1 VLSSR
6 RRVSRASSAL
16 RGRLTLLVL
25 SLVLLGSPWVQQP
38 IWDRYERK
46 FYIEASDSTTLRRLF
61 EAAFVPRW
69 DTSSARYGTT
79 SGLVVNDLAVLFLI
93 AGLAFFL
100 WRMTARG
107 RAGRIRCLVVG
118 LSVPVA
124 ANLLWW
130 GLHTT
135 FVSGVPLGPS
145 DEMLDYLLPSG
156 LLFGLVAGALLLV
169 VTTGLPRGGGSAGTS
184 SIGAVTA
191 PLRRWREGGLG
202 MTTAPVHMPVG
213 SAPGDVTRYLC
224 AAAYVDEGFAER
236 VVEDVLADE
245 AGAVAASPDVDL
257 VAVVRHCLTA
267 QELRQRRDLRLTAAF
282 AAVGVFAPL
291 WLLFVTVFLSTTRQ
305 AVTRPSLAT
314 RGRHQPQGRALVGTA
329 VAAGF
334 AVVLAFVLGF
344 LVSMLPAPGFVSW
357 LLGSYLAGVPAALLS
372 VAAVAYAYATVVRH
386 DLDVD
391 RLLRTTMTREAFA
404 RQPRPTVPRRKWMAE
419 RLAAI
424 REAQDGNVTVYSGFT
439 PFIGY
444 ARSAAQWSLAVP
456 LLPADGPVGGL
467 SRPGGPEAFTVA
479 ELVDQV
485 RARLRTT
492 AAAGGTADAADA
504 AVTDAAQAP
513 GPSGSNG
520 TAGTHVPAGTHG
532 PAGSPAP
539 LDSLVIED
547 RVFASGTG
555 IGEDERFIRTR
566 SLAPAARL
574 SADEVERIMEHPTG
588 TVRHHLAV
596 HVPLWG
602 GDVVPSLFLHFSTT
616 GRTLHLHCSNHV
628 LGPVRAEYHV
638 VDRLRGPLSPS
649 ARRGLLLD
657 AVPRTGKAFYA
668 APFRA
673 LRQAYFDERHSR
685 RMVDELRALEQDPV
699 YDFGARVSVRELAL
713 SPDYQNYFQVVD
725 AARITALVERHT
737 LAAIRE
743 FLEARGYDITDFRA
757 QQQTILNQGLIQ
769 QGGTSIIGNQAI
781 GAGASA
787 TQNFPQQQSGP
798 STALGAVGGPGP
810 GAASGSGT

>member
-1 VLSSR
+1 MVSSR
-6 RRVSRASSAL
+6 RRVSRAPSAL
-16 RGRLTLLVL
+16 RGRLALLVL

-38 IWDRYERK
+38 LWDRYERT

-69 DTSSARYGTT
+69 DTSSARYGNT

-93 AGLAFFL
+93 ACLAFFL
-100 WRMTARG
+100 WRMTVRG

-118 LSVPVA
+118 LTVPVA

-135 FVSGVPLGPS
+135 FVSEIRLGPS

-191 PLRRWREGGLG
+191 PLRRWREGGPG

-236 VVEDVLADE
+236 VVEDLLADE

-291 WLLFVTVFLSTTRQ
+291 WLLFITVFLSTTRQ

-334 AVVLAFVLGF
+334 AVILAFVLGF
-344 LVSMLPAPGFVSW
+344 LVSALPAPGFVSW

-444 ARSAAQWSLAVP
+444 ARAAAQWSLAVP
-456 LLPADGPVGGL
+456 LLPAGDPVGGL
-467 SRPGGPEAFTVA
+467 SRPGGPEAFTLS
-479 ELVDQV
+479 ELVDHV

-492 AAAGGTADAADA
+492 AAHGAADA

-513 GPSGSNG
+513 GASGSNG
-520 TAGTHVPAGTHG
+520 TAGSDG

-547 RVFASGTG
+547 RVFASGTS
-555 IGEDERFIRTR
+555 IGEDARFIRTR
-566 SLAPAARL
+566 SLSPAARL

-668 APFRA
+668 APLRA

-725 AARITALVERHT
+725 ATRITSLVERHT

-787 TQNFPQQQSGP
+787 TQNFPQQQSGS

-810 GAASGSGT
+810 GAAAGSGT